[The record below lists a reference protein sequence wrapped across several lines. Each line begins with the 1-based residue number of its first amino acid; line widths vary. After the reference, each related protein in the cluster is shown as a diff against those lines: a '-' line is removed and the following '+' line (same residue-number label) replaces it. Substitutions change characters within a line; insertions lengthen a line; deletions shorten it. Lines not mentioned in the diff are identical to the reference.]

1 MPGVFRLFLLG
12 AGLLALVTACAPA
25 ASTATPVE
33 TDQVKMAKS
42 YRFEPAVIRVKVGTT
57 VTWVNDD
64 NFTHDVTFTAGPAQ
78 FHSPPLRPG
87 EKTSFTF
94 SRPGEYQYQCSFH
107 PQDMKGKVIVEGAGS
122 SGY

>member
-1 MPGVFRLFLLG
+1 MKGLRLLAVLG
-12 AGLLALVTACAPA
+12 ALATLAVACAPA
-25 ASTATPVE
+25 GSTAPVE
-33 TDQVKMAKS
+33 TSQVTMARS

-94 SRPGEYQYQCSFH
+94 SRAGEYQYQCSFH
-107 PQDMKGKVIVEGAGS
+107 PQNMKGKVIVEGAGS

>member
-1 MPGVFRLFLLG
+1 MGLG
-12 AGLLALVTACAPA
+12 AVRLLLLVGGLMVLLAACGPTV
-25 ASTATPVE
+25 STAPVE
-33 TDQVKMAKS
+33 TSQVTMAKS
-42 YRFEPAVIRVKVGTT
+42 YRFDPAVIRVKVGTT
-57 VTWVNDD
+57 VTWVNAD

-94 SRPGEYQYQCSFH
+94 AQAGEYQYQCSFH
-107 PQDMKGKVIVEGAGS
+107 PQNMKGKVIVEGART